1 MNAVVFHTL
10 MKNSSALRVEE
21 VNELREWSNQYPY
34 SQVIHVLIA
43 RGTRDHQTTD
53 APGMLNRAA
62 VYSGDRSVVKAVMTA
77 QVKDRIVVPVIK
89 EAEVAVPSVIKPI
102 PSPPEQ
108 TETSA
113 TADVKK
119 ENVVASTPSITVEA
133 ASSLQK
139 PVTLEGDELRKD
151 LASELH
157 RLQHLMSAFDASYEQ
172 LKNTNAPSPPAK
184 PTSKPGAGKPPA
196 PVTPADSTEAP
207 LIEEIKS
214 SKRKP
219 KLVSPKVAE
228 QGEIIDHFIKV
239 APTLPRTKPSEPSA
253 DLAAESV
260 NYGDHIV
267 SETLVEILLKQG
279 KKAKAIEMLKKL
291 IWKFPQKKAYF
302 AAQIEALKS

>member
-1 MNAVVFHTL
+1 MNSAVFHTL
-10 MKNSSALRVEE
+10 LKNSSSINSEE
-21 VNELREWSNQYPY
+21 MAELREWSSRFGYCQI
-34 SQVIHVLIA
+34 IHLLLA
-43 RGTRDHQTTD
+43 RGARDLRNDD
-53 APGMLNRAA
+53 AQALLHRAA
-62 VYSGDRSVVKAVMTA
+62 VYAGDRTVVKSVVTA
-77 QVKDRIVVPVIK
+77 PVKPRVVVPVIK
-89 EAEVAVPSVIKPI
+89 EVKKATQKPSVSGQTASDSKLSSSPESALPSKEVPPKVI
-102 PSPPEQ
+102 PVS
-108 TETSA
+108 TEIG
-113 TADVKK
+113 D
-119 ENVVASTPSITVEA
+119 SI
-133 ASSLQK
+133 S
-139 PVTLEGDELRKD
+139 LEGDALRAD
-151 LASELH
+151 LTSELH
-157 RLQHLMSAFDASYEQ
+157 RLHHLMSAFEASYEQ
-172 LKNTNAPSPPAK
+172 LKQNESSGPQPKLPKKPSAK
-184 PTSKPGAGKPPA
+184 ATLSAE
-196 PVTPADSTEAP
+196 TPEAP

-260 NYGDHIV
+260 HYGDHIV

>member
-1 MNAVVFHTL
+1 L
-10 MKNSSALRVEE
+10 L
-21 VNELREWSNQYPY
+21 
-34 SQVIHVLIA
+34 A
-43 RGTRDHQTTD
+43 RGARDLSHDD
-53 APGMLNRAA
+53 AQALLHRAA
-62 VYSGDRSVVKAVMTA
+62 VYAGDRTVVKSVMTA
-77 QVKDRIVVPVIK
+77 PASARVVVPVIK
-89 EAEVAVPSVIKPI
+89 EARKVVEKTSDLPAKDPKMPSSPESVLPAKDEPQKVNPAPVVTPESI
-102 PSPPEQ
+102 P
-108 TETSA
+108 
-113 TADVKK
+113 
-119 ENVVASTPSITVEA
+119 
-133 ASSLQK
+133 
-139 PVTLEGDELRKD
+139 LEGDALRAD
-151 LASELH
+151 LTSELH
-157 RLQHLMSAFDASYEQ
+157 RLHHLMSAFEASYEQ
-172 LKNTNAPSPPAK
+172 LKHNEPTAETPKSPKKTTSSKATSPPAE
-184 PTSKPGAGKPPA
+184 
-196 PVTPADSTEAP
+196 TPEAP

-302 AAQIEALKS
+302 AAQIDALKS

>member
-1 MNAVVFHTL
+1 MTAPT
-10 MKNSSALRVEE
+10 
-21 VNELREWSNQYPY
+21 
-34 SQVIHVLIA
+34 
-43 RGTRDHQTTD
+43 GTR
-53 APGMLNRAA
+53 
-62 VYSGDRSVVKAVMTA
+62 V
-77 QVKDRIVVPVIK
+77 VVPVIK
-89 EAEVAVPSVIKPI
+89 A
-102 PSPPEQ
+102 
-108 TETSA
+108 
-113 TADVKK
+113 VKK
-119 ENVVASTPSITVEA
+119 EAKQATPDPVIQKEIESQPALVEKTLDKA
-133 ASSLQK
+133 EPSSVK
-139 PVTLEGDELRKD
+139 TEPVTLEGDALRAD
-151 LASELH
+151 LDTELH
-157 RLQHLMSAFDASYEQ
+157 RLHHLMSAFEATYEQ
-172 LKNTNAPSPPAK
+172 LKQNETAPAPQKPSKKPAGTKSPPA
-184 PTSKPGAGKPPA
+184 TPPA
-196 PVTPADSTEAP
+196 ETPEAP

>member
-1 MNAVVFHTL
+1 MDSATFHTL
-10 MKNSSALRVEE
+10 LKNATALLPEE
-21 VNELREWSNQYPY
+21 VAELREWNSQYPY
-34 SQVIHVLIA
+34 CQPIHLLLA
-43 RGTRDHQTTD
+43 RGARDTQGAD
-53 APGMLNRAA
+53 AQALLNRAA
-62 VYSGDRSVVKAVMTA
+62 VYAGDRTVVKWLMTA
-77 QVKDRIVVPVIK
+77 LSSTRVVVPVIK
-89 EAEVAVPSVIKPI
+89 A
-102 PSPPEQ
+102 
-108 TETSA
+108 
-113 TADVKK
+113 VKK
-119 ENVVASTPSITVEA
+119 ETIQPAPDQVASQLDQTPPVEA
-133 ASSLQK
+133 AKERISDEAPTSVA
-139 PVTLEGDELRKD
+139 PSEPITLEGDALRAD
-151 LASELH
+151 LDSELH
-157 RLQHLMSAFDASYEQ
+157 RLHHLMSAFEASYEQ
-172 LKNTNAPSPPAK
+172 LKQSEPAAAPAKSTKKPAGTKSTPPTPPAE
-184 PTSKPGAGKPPA
+184 A
-196 PVTPADSTEAP
+196 PEAP

-239 APTLPRTKPSEPSA
+239 APTLPRTKPTEPSA